1 MSDNML
7 ILEHEILCSDEDQ
20 IVADY
25 LSVGYNNAFCLVVY
39 IESHHAE
46 TGNKKY
52 TIAAFVEKED
62 AYSLAH
68 RLNTSMKELPAIIA
82 EAFDYNLINASR
94 RQVNDTFKEI
104 VEYLCDNKCPYKIV
118 QSPRSLD

>member
-1 MSDNML
+1 ML

-46 TGNKKY
+46 TGDKKY
-52 TIAAFVEKED
+52 TIAAFVEKEE

-82 EAFDYNLINASR
+82 EAFDYNIINASR
-94 RQVNDTFKEI
+94 RQINDIFKEI
-104 VEYLCDNKCPYKIV
+104 VEYLQDNKCHYKIV